1 MNFCR
6 SCKFGICGNHIN
18 LHEIKECK
26 SIKKHRMRWSYAK
39 VVEDL
44 IAKISITYDCE
55 KRILD
60 QNHSV
65 KAKCPCSQT
74 LDHIKGM
81 RQNYVKLLRDYQNIV
96 NSKQLTEINRE
107 VKKMIYSSDCA
118 QFRYNFT

>member
-1 MNFCR
+1 
-6 SCKFGICGNHIN
+6 
-18 LHEIKECK
+18 
-26 SIKKHRMRWSYAK
+26 MRWSYAK

-44 IAKISITYDCE
+44 IAKIRITYDCE

-81 RQNYVKLLRDYQNIV
+81 RQNYVKLLRDCQNIV
-96 NSKQLTEINRE
+96 NSKQLKEINRE
-107 VKKMIYSSDCA
+107 VKRSLIINISSLALEDNKP
-118 QFRYNFT
+118 FSLI